1 MSQTNNSSSNLEPNL
16 WSDSLLVKDEG
27 GQIHPWHQANINPG
41 TDLILSPVFQPAKVL
56 LNDKFLAVEK
66 SGHAKSPA
74 RHAFHPDD
82 EAEIQAMA
90 ANLPTDDSKKYSLEK
105 IIDKLIS
112 KHNLHLLAEHHQ
124 IFSDIFFDFFRNRK
138 NAIVIREDL
147 SRKISSDKNILSEEL
162 IDILVGVAKVIK
174 ENINKS
180 AGLVVKEVDLLKI
193 NLAKEQ
199 TKKEP
204 IKTAKEDLP
213 VVSSA
218 NQPELA
224 SLEKE
229 LNAAWNQKGEAT
241 QTEIEN
247 ILHDLQP
254 ASVRGG
260 SLPTGQ
266 AGASDGKDKVKTKLE
281 AAPTAPVA
289 VKIEPKVEIKSQ
301 EPVLAHVS
309 LPKVSRSIQ
318 TEPNRKTMT
327 DVLPKAP
334 VAPVTPEPVVESFV
348 APAKAPVNLTGP
360 VEELSAM
367 TLQNFRRLA
376 SGPAEQAEKILA
388 KIALLEKDSVTKKAQ
403 GIEAWR
409 NSEVYRLYL
418 DLGEESLKSAKNIA
432 AIIKSRLDNNQETL
446 SVEEFAAISDL
457 NKNLRF

>member
-16 WSDSLLVKDEG
+16 WSDSLLVKDDS

-41 TDLILSPVFQPAKVL
+41 TDLILAPVLQPAIVP
-56 LNDKFLAVEK
+56 LNDKFLAVGK
-66 SGHAKSPA
+66 SGPAKSPA
-74 RHAFHPDD
+74 THAFHPDD
-82 EAEIQAMA
+82 EAEIQAMV
-90 ANLPTDDSKKYSLEK
+90 ANLPVDDSKKYSLEK

-112 KHNLHLLAEHHQ
+112 KHNLHLSPEHQQ

-162 IDILVGVAKVIK
+162 IDALVGVAKVIK

-180 AGLVVKEVDLLKI
+180 AGLVVKEAELLKA
-193 NLAKEQ
+193 NLAKERVRPEL
-199 TKKEP
+199 KK
-204 IKTAKEDLP
+204 IVKEDLP

-229 LNAAWNQKGEAT
+229 LNTAWDQKGEAT

-254 ASVRGG
+254 A
-260 SLPTGQ
+260 
-266 AGASDGKDKVKTKLE
+266 KDKSKPEKIANVEMPVKVEKVE
-281 AAPTAPVA
+281 VKMPEVAPVN
-289 VKIEPKVEIKSQ
+289 
-301 EPVLAHVS
+301 VS
-309 LPKVSRSIQ
+309 LPKVSRSNLGEQ
-318 TEPNRKTMT
+318 SKKTMS

-334 VAPVTPEPVVESFV
+334 VVVPTPEPVVESFV
-348 APAKAPVNLTGP
+348 APAKTPANLTGP
-360 VEELSAM
+360 VEELSYM

-376 SGPAEQAEKILA
+376 SGPAQQAEKILA

-418 DLGEESLKSAKNIA
+418 DLGEESLKLAKNIST
-432 AIIKSRLDNNQETL
+432 IIQDRLNNNQDTL
-446 SVEEFAAISDL
+446 SAEEFAAISDL

>member
-254 ASVRGG
+254 V
-260 SLPTGQ
+260 
-266 AGASDGKDKVKTKLE
+266 KDKVKPKLE
-281 AAPTAPVA
+281 TVAPAPIA
-289 VKIEPKVEIKSQ
+289 VKVEL
-301 EPVLAHVS
+301 VNVS

>member
-1 MSQTNNSSSNLEPNL
+1 MSQNNNSSSNLEPNL

-27 GQIHPWHQANINPG
+27 GQIHPWHEANINPG
-41 TDLILSPVFQPAKVL
+41 TDLILAPVFQPAKIP

-74 RHAFHPDD
+74 IHAFHPDD
-82 EAEIQAMA
+82 EEEIKSMA
-90 ANLPTDDSKKYSLEK
+90 ASLPTDDSKKYSLEK
-105 IIDKLIS
+105 IIDKLIT
-112 KHNLHLLAEHHQ
+112 KHNLHLSPEHYQ

-147 SRKISSDKNILSEEL
+147 SRKIISDKNILSEEL
-162 IDILVGVAKVIK
+162 IDALVGVAKVIK

-180 AGLVVKEVDLLKI
+180 AGLVVKEAELLKM

-199 TKKEP
+199 TKKETP
-204 IKTAKEDLP
+204 KILKEELP
-213 VVSSA
+213 VISSA

-229 LNAAWNQKGEAT
+229 LNTEWEQKGEAT

-254 ASVRGG
+254 S
-260 SLPTGQ
+260 
-266 AGASDGKDKVKTKLE
+266 KDKKQPKIE
-281 AAPTAPVA
+281 EKAPTPIA
-289 VKIEPKVEIKSQ
+289 VKVEPKVELKTS
-301 EPVLAHVS
+301 EPVVANVS
-309 LPKVSRSIQ
+309 LPKVSR
-318 TEPNRKTMT
+318 PNLSEQSKKTMT
-327 DVLPKAP
+327 DVLPKAT
-334 VAPVTPEPVVESFV
+334 VTPEPVVAESFV
-348 APAKAPVNLTGP
+348 APVKMPVNLTGP
-360 VEELSAM
+360 VEELAAM

-376 SGPAEQAEKILA
+376 SGPAQQAEKILA

-432 AIIKSRLDNNQETL
+432 AVIKSRLDTNQESL

>member
-1 MSQTNNSSSNLEPNL
+1 MSQNNNSSSNLEPNL

-27 GQIHPWHQANINPG
+27 GQIHPWHEANINPG
-41 TDLILSPVFQPAKVL
+41 TDLILAPVFQPAIVP

-66 SGHAKSPA
+66 IGNAKSPA
-74 RHAFHPDD
+74 THAFHPDD
-82 EAEIQAMA
+82 EAEVGALVT
-90 ANLPTDDSKKYSLEK
+90 NLPVDDSKKYSLEK
-105 IIDKLIS
+105 IIDKLVT
-112 KHNLHLLAEHHQ
+112 KHNLHLSPEHYQ
-124 IFSDIFFDFFRNRK
+124 LFSDIFFDFFRNRK

-147 SRKISSDKNILSEEL
+147 SRKIISDKNILSEEL
-162 IDILVGVAKVIK
+162 IDALVGVAKVIK

-180 AGLVVKEVDLLKI
+180 AGLVVKEADI
-193 NLAKEQ
+193 IKEQ
-199 TKKEP
+199 AKKTVTKLV
-204 IKTAKEDLP
+204 KEDLP
-213 VVSSA
+213 VISSA

-229 LNAAWNQKGEAT
+229 LNTEWDQEKGEAT

-254 ASVRGG
+254 SKEKTQPKTEEKMSV
-260 SLPTGQ
+260 
-266 AGASDGKDKVKTKLE
+266 
-281 AAPTAPVA
+281 PVA
-289 VKIEPKVEIKSQ
+289 IKVEPKIELKIPES
-301 EPVLAHVS
+301 EPVNVS
-309 LPKVSRSIQ
+309 LPKVNRSSQ
-318 TEPNRKTMT
+318 AESNKKTMS
-327 DVLPKAP
+327 DVLPKTP
-334 VAPVTPEPVVESFV
+334 VVQVTPEPVVEESFV
-348 APAKAPVNLTGP
+348 PPVKAPINLTGP

-376 SGPAEQAEKILA
+376 SGPAQQAEKILA
-388 KIALLEKDSVTKKAQ
+388 KIALLEKDSVTKKSQ

-432 AIIKSRLDNNQETL
+432 AIIKSRLDSNQESL